1 MMSKKPLL
9 TLNKLGIT
17 VGENEL
23 LKDISF
29 EVFPNEIVAIVG
41 ESGSGKSLTAL
52 SIAGLLPETKLNVT
66 SKQLLFNN
74 EPLEGLSESEWQKIR
89 GNKIG
94 MIFQEPQSSL
104 NPSMKCGIQ
113 VMEMLNQHTQDNA
126 ENKKNKV
133 LASFEQVYL
142 DNPERIFNAYPHELS
157 GGQKQRVM
165 IAMAL
170 ICNPQL
176 LIADEP
182 TTALDVTV
190 QKEIISLIIERQKT
204 NKMSVLFISHDLTL
218 VSQLADRVLVMYQGE
233 IVESGTVTE
242 VFNAPK
248 EAYTRGLLHARP
260 DAKIRLKRLPTIA
273 DFINEAKRT
282 DEVGENVRKKRHEEI
297 YSAPPLL
304 QVKDLIKEHVL
315 SVGLFKKKKY
325 LKAVQ
330 GVSFDLFKGE
340 TLGLVGESGCGKST
354 LSRALIYL
362 DPPTEGSI
370 LFQGKELSSMTS
382 EQIRSIRKDIQFVF
396 QDPYSALHPLKKI
409 GQAIAEP
416 LQVHQITLGSKE
428 TKIRVLELLEAVGL
442 EDSFYE
448 RHPYELSGGQRQRIV
463 IARALATEPK
473 LIICDEAIASL
484 DISVQAQ
491 VLNLLNDLKEQFD
504 LSYLFISH
512 DLNVVKY
519 MSDKIIVMQNGL
531 LVEYGEADDLYIN
544 PKNTY
549 TKKLIASIP
558 KAAGV

>member
-1 MMSKKPLL
+1 MKNKKPLL

-29 EVFPNEIVAIVG
+29 DVFSNEIVAIVG

-52 SIAGLLPETKLNVT
+52 SIAGLLPETKLNIN
-66 SKQLLFNN
+66 SEQLLFNN
-74 EPLEGLSESEWQKIR
+74 ESLKGLSESEWQKIR

-104 NPSMKCGIQ
+104 NPSMKCGTQ

-133 LASFEQVYL
+133 VASFEQVYL
-142 DNPERIFNAYPHELS
+142 DNPERILNAYPHELS

-190 QKEIISLIIERQKT
+190 QKEIISLIIERQKS

-233 IVESGTVTE
+233 IIESGTVTE
-242 VFNAPK
+242 VFITPK
-248 EAYTRGLLHARP
+248 EAYTRGLLNARP
-260 DAKIRLKRLPTIA
+260 DAKIRLNRLPTIA
-273 DFINEAKRT
+273 DFINEAKPSA
-282 DEVGENVRKKRHEEI
+282 EVGENVRKKRHKEI
-297 YSAPPLL
+297 YSKSPLL
-304 QVKDLIKEHVL
+304 QVRDLKKEHVL
-315 SVGLFKKKKY
+315 SVGLFKKNKL

-330 GVSFDLFKGE
+330 SVSFDLFKGE

-362 DPPTEGSI
+362 DPPTQGSI

-382 EQIRSIRKDIQFVF
+382 EEIRSIRKNIQFVF

-416 LQVHQITLGSKE
+416 LQVHKITLGSKE
-428 TKIRVLELLEAVGL
+428 TKIRVLELLEEVGL
-442 EDSFYE
+442 ESSFHE
-448 RHPYELSGGQRQRIV
+448 RYPHELSGGQRQRIV

-473 LIICDEAIASL
+473 LIICDEAVAAL
-484 DISVQAQ
+484 DISIQAQ

-519 MSDKIIVMQNGL
+519 MSDKIMVMQNGL

-544 PKNTY
+544 PKNAY

-558 KAAGV
+558 KAL

>member
-1 MMSKKPLL
+1 MKNKKPLL

-29 EVFPNEIVAIVG
+29 DVFSNEIVAIVG

-52 SIAGLLPETKLNVT
+52 SIAGLLPETKLNIN
-66 SKQLLFNN
+66 SEQLLFNN
-74 EPLEGLSESEWQKIR
+74 ESLKGLSESEWQKIR

-104 NPSMKCGIQ
+104 NPSMKCGTQ

-133 LASFEQVYL
+133 VASFEQVYL
-142 DNPERIFNAYPHELS
+142 DNPERILNAYPHELS

-190 QKEIISLIIERQKT
+190 QKEIISLIIERQKS

-233 IVESGTVTE
+233 IIESGTVTE
-242 VFNAPK
+242 VFITPK
-248 EAYTRGLLHARP
+248 EAYTRGLLNARP
-260 DAKIRLKRLPTIA
+260 DAKIRLNRLPTIA
-273 DFINEAKRT
+273 DFINEAKPSA
-282 DEVGENVRKKRHEEI
+282 EVGENVRKKRHKEI
-297 YSAPPLL
+297 YSKSPLL
-304 QVKDLIKEHVL
+304 QVRDLKKEHVL
-315 SVGLFKKKKY
+315 SVGLFKKNKL

-330 GVSFDLFKGE
+330 SVSFDLFKGE

-362 DPPTEGSI
+362 DPPTQGSI

-382 EQIRSIRKDIQFVF
+382 EEIRSIRKNIQFVF

-416 LQVHQITLGSKE
+416 LQVHKITLCSKE
-428 TKIRVLELLEAVGL
+428 TKIRVLELLEEVGL
-442 EDSFYE
+442 ESSFHE
-448 RHPYELSGGQRQRIV
+448 RYPHELSGGQRQRIV

-473 LIICDEAIASL
+473 LIICDEAVAAL

-519 MSDKIIVMQNGL
+519 MSDKIMVMQNGL

-558 KAAGV
+558 KAQ

>member
-1 MMSKKPLL
+1 MRSKKPLL
-9 TLNKLGIT
+9 SLNKLGIT
-17 VGENEL
+17 VGEKEL

-74 EPLEGLSESEWQKIR
+74 ESLEGLSESEWQKIR

-113 VMEMLNQHTQDNA
+113 VMEMLNQHTQDSA

-190 QKEIISLIIERQKT
+190 QKEIISLIIERQKA

-260 DAKIRLKRLPTIA
+260 NAKIRLKRLPTIA
-273 DFINEAKRT
+273 DFINEEKQT

-297 YSAPPLL
+297 YSVPPLL
-304 QVKDLIKEHVL
+304 QVKDLKKEHVL
-315 SVGLFKKKKY
+315 SVGLFKKNKY

-442 EDSFYE
+442 AASFYE
-448 RHPYELSGGQRQRIV
+448 RYPHELSGGQRQRIV

-473 LIICDEAIASL
+473 LIICDEAVAAL

-519 MSDKIIVMQNGL
+519 MSDKIMVMQNGL

-558 KAAGV
+558 KAQ

>member
-1 MMSKKPLL
+1 MRSKKPLL
-9 TLNKLGIT
+9 SLNKLGIT
-17 VGENEL
+17 VGEKEL

-74 EPLEGLSESEWQKIR
+74 ESLEGLSESEWQKIR

-133 LASFEQVYL
+133 LTSFEQVYL

-190 QKEIISLIIERQKT
+190 QKEIISLIIERQKA

-260 DAKIRLKRLPTIA
+260 NAKIRLKRLPTIA
-273 DFINEAKRT
+273 DFINEEKQT
-282 DEVGENVRKKRHEEI
+282 DEVGENVRKKRHEKI
-297 YSAPPLL
+297 YSVPPLL
-304 QVKDLIKEHVL
+304 QVKDLKKEHVL
-315 SVGLFKKKKY
+315 SVGLFKKNKY

-442 EDSFYE
+442 AASFYE
-448 RHPYELSGGQRQRIV
+448 RYPHELSGGQRQRIV

-473 LIICDEAIASL
+473 LIICDEAVAAL

-519 MSDKIIVMQNGL
+519 MSDKIMVMQNGL

-558 KAAGV
+558 KAQ

>member
-1 MMSKKPLL
+1 MKNIKPLL
-9 TLNKLGIT
+9 TLKKLEIA

-29 EVFPNEIVAIVG
+29 DIFPNEIVAIVG
-41 ESGSGKSLTAL
+41 ESGSGKSLIAR
-52 SIAGLLPETKLNVT
+52 SITGLLPESKLNIT
-66 SKQLLFNN
+66 SEQLLFNN
-74 EPLEGLSESEWQKIR
+74 KSLEGLSESEWQKIR

-104 NPSMKCGIQ
+104 NPSMKCGTQ
-113 VMEMLNQHTQDNA
+113 VIEMLNQHIQDTT
-126 ENKKNKV
+126 ENKRNKV
-133 LASFEQVYL
+133 IASFEQVYL
-142 DNPERIFNAYPHELS
+142 DKPERIFNAYPHELS

-190 QKEIISLIIERQKT
+190 QKQIISLIVERQKSD
-204 NKMSVLFISHDLTL
+204 KMSVLFISHDLTL

-233 IVESGTVTE
+233 IVESGITAE
-242 VFNAPK
+242 VFNSPK
-248 EAYTRGLLHARP
+248 EAYTRGLLNARP

-273 DFINEAKRT
+273 DFINEVKLT
-282 DEVGENVRKKRHEEI
+282 DEVDENIRKKRQNEI
-297 YSAPPLL
+297 YSKPPLL
-304 QVKDLIKEHVL
+304 QVKDLKKDYVL
-315 SVGLFKKKKY
+315 YDGLFKKNKY

-330 GVSFDLFKGE
+330 DVSFDLFKGE

-362 DPPTEGSI
+362 DPPTKGSI
-370 LFQGKELSSMTS
+370 LFQGKELSSMS
-382 EQIRSIRKDIQFVF
+382 SNEIRSIRKDIQFVF

-416 LQVHQITLGSKE
+416 LRVHQITLGLKE
-428 TKIRVLELLEAVGL
+428 TKIRVLQLLESVGL
-442 EDSFYE
+442 EASFYE
-448 RHPYELSGGQRQRIV
+448 RYPHELSGGQRQRIV
-463 IARALATEPK
+463 IARALATEPM
-473 LIICDEAIASL
+473 LIICDEAVAAL

-519 MSDKIIVMQNGL
+519 MSDKIMVMQNGF
-531 LVEYGEADDLYIN
+531 LVEYGEADDLYTN
-544 PKNTY
+544 PKNIY
-549 TKKLIASIP
+549 TKKLIESIP
-558 KAAGV
+558 KV

>member
-1 MMSKKPLL
+1 MKNIKPLL
-9 TLNKLGIT
+9 TLKKLEIA

-29 EVFPNEIVAIVG
+29 DIFPNEIVAIVG
-41 ESGSGKSLTAL
+41 ESGSGKSLIAR
-52 SIAGLLPETKLNVT
+52 SITGLLPESKLNIT
-66 SKQLLFNN
+66 SEQLLFNN
-74 EPLEGLSESEWQKIR
+74 KSLEGLSESEWQKIR

-104 NPSMKCGIQ
+104 NPSMKCGTQ
-113 VMEMLNQHTQDNA
+113 VIEMLNQHIQDTT
-126 ENKKNKV
+126 ENKRNKV
-133 LASFEQVYL
+133 IASFEQVYL
-142 DNPERIFNAYPHELS
+142 DKPERIFNAYPHELS

-170 ICNPQL
+170 ICNPEL

-190 QKEIISLIIERQKT
+190 QKQIISLIVERQKSD
-204 NKMSVLFISHDLTL
+204 KMSVLFISHDLTL

-233 IVESGTVTE
+233 IVESGITAE
-242 VFNAPK
+242 VFNSPK
-248 EAYTRGLLHARP
+248 EAYTRGLLNARP

-273 DFINEAKRT
+273 DFINEVKLT
-282 DEVGENVRKKRHEEI
+282 DEVDENIRKKRQNEI
-297 YSAPPLL
+297 YSKPPLL
-304 QVKDLIKEHVL
+304 QVKDLKKDYVL
-315 SVGLFKKKKY
+315 YDGLFKKNKY

-330 GVSFDLFKGE
+330 DVSFDLFKGE

-362 DPPTEGSI
+362 DPPTKGNI
-370 LFQGKELSSMTS
+370 LFQGKELSSMS
-382 EQIRSIRKDIQFVF
+382 SNEIRSIRKDIQFVF

-416 LQVHQITLGSKE
+416 LQVHQITPGLKE
-428 TKIRVLELLEAVGL
+428 TKIRVLELLESVGL
-442 EDSFYE
+442 EASFHE
-448 RHPYELSGGQRQRIV
+448 RYPHELSGGQRQRIV
-463 IARALATEPK
+463 IARALATEPM
-473 LIICDEAIASL
+473 LIICDEAVAAL

-519 MSDKIIVMQNGL
+519 MSDKIMVMQNGF

-544 PKNTY
+544 PKNIY
-549 TKKLIASIP
+549 TKKLIESIP
-558 KAAGV
+558 KV